1 MCGGGAQVNV
11 TLIATGFGEG
21 ASTGLATGR
30 RLAAVQQESQP
41 QQVAAQDDG
50 AVYRQ
55 NSGGADSPPKER
67 MGGIEIPAFLRKRRE
82 RGK

>member
-1 MCGGGAQVNV
+1 MNV

-30 RLAAVQQESQP
+30 RLAAVQQDLQP
-41 QQVAAQDDG
+41 QQTALQDEIAVNGQGNAAG
-50 AVYRQ
+50 
-55 NSGGADSPPKER
+55 DSASRER
-67 MGGIEIPAFLRKRRE
+67 VGGIQIPAFLRKRRE

>member
-1 MCGGGAQVNV
+1 MNV

-30 RLAAVQQESQP
+30 RLAAAQQDSQS
-41 QQVAAQDDG
+41 QQVDAQVDG
-50 AVYRQ
+50 AVYSQ
-55 NSGGADSPPKER
+55 SSGAADSAPREN
-67 MGGIEIPAFLRKRRE
+67 MGGIQIPAFLRKRRE